1 MLTVSLNYHTNGAMM
16 DLNDGM
22 FLQNGCCGYV
32 LKPAAMRDEI
42 SSIKADSRGFI
53 PGIPAQVLYIR
64 VSFFVLYLA
73 NLLSAS
79 SEWDVKALFNRS
91 TIYIAPLPEGAPWRC
106 RLGCEHDT

>member
-42 SSIKADSRGFI
+42 STIKADSKGFI

-64 VSFFVLYLA
+64 VSL
-73 NLLSAS
+73 LLSYVDLVS
-79 SEWDVKALFNRS
+79 
-91 TIYIAPLPEGAPWRC
+91 
-106 RLGCEHDT
+106 